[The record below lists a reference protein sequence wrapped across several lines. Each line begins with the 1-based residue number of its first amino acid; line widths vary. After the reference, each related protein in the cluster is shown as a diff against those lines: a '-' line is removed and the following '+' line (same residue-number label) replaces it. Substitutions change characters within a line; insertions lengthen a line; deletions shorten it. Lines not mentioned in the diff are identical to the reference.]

1 MLNKLLVYLILK
13 SQVKI
18 IIFVPY
24 IRPIEYGIQTS
35 NPSRFSFQ
43 NVSSMNRFQSNLTFC
58 NCLNLKT
65 PAKIIVFLYF
75 WVFTRDYQLNT
86 LNWNSAN
93 PSRFSFQNI
102 SSMNR
107 FQSNLTFCNC
117 LNLKTPAKIIVFLYF
132 WVFTRDYQLNTLN
145 WNSETHKQGKQMEF

>member
-1 MLNKLLVYLILK
+1 MLNKLLVNLILK

-24 IRPIEYGIQTS
+24 IRPIEYRIQTS

-65 PAKIIVFLYF
+65 PTKIIVFLYF
-75 WVFTRDYQLNT
+75 WVFTRDYRLNT
-86 LNWNSAN
+86 LNWNYAN

-117 LNLKTPAKIIVFLYF
+117 LNLKTPAKIMVFLYF

>member
-1 MLNKLLVYLILK
+1 MKSLKDLK
-13 SQVKI
+13 SKHHLCRSHLLL
-18 IIFVPY
+18 P
-24 IRPIEYGIQTS
+24 QTS
-35 NPSRFSFQ
+35 TMSRARSCKLAATSTHVIVPNTFSFQ

-65 PAKIIVFLYF
+65 PTKIIVFLYF
-75 WVFTRDYQLNT
+75 WVFTRDYRLNT
-86 LNWNSAN
+86 LNWNYAN

-117 LNLKTPAKIIVFLYF
+117 LNLKTPAKIVVFLYF
-132 WVFTRDYQLNTLN
+132 LGIY
-145 WNSETHKQGKQMEF
+145 